1 MVDLGCG
8 TGMLS
13 IGAALLGAGHVLGI
27 DADEDALDI
36 ARENLDEYEGMP
48 VDLLCARVESVS
60 AGMVSVDTVITN
72 PPFGTRSKGADME
85 FLRAAFRISKHCV
98 YSLHKT
104 STRAYIG
111 KYARNVLG
119 ALSAEPVAQ
128 LKYDL
133 PASYS
138 FHRMASKD
146 IDVDVWRFE
155 VPDDDDAVVS

>member
-8 TGMLS
+8 TGTLS

-27 DADEDALDI
+27 DADEDALCI
-36 ARENLDEYEGMP
+36 AQENLDEYEGMP
-48 VDLLCARVESVS
+48 VDLVCARVEAVS
-60 AGMVSVDTVITN
+60 ASVVSADTVITN

-85 FLRAAFRISKHCV
+85 FLRAAFRISRHSV

-104 STRAYIG
+104 STRKYIA
-111 KYARNVLG
+111 KYAVNVLG

-128 LKYDL
+128 LRYDL

-138 FHRMASKD
+138 FHTMASKD
-146 IDVDVWRFE
+146 IEVDVWRFE
-155 VPDDDDAVVS
+155 VP